1 MLPRLTFRQWVG
13 YAGLA
18 VILVLTAAVAVWRGD
33 ILRAGLDPQVP
44 FQTYRPPTKPDYA
57 QKNAW
62 ALLDA
67 RAPGAGS
74 AHVFFVHSTTYNGGK
89 DWNGAIDDARALAGL
104 RGTVLPNYAGPL
116 AQVGD
121 VSAPLYRQAS
131 LYTRL
136 TLREDAREAR
146 AFAYQDVAA
155 AFDAWLERHPDGPI
169 ILAGVEQGAELADR
183 LLHDRIAPD
192 PALRSRLVAT
202 YLMEHLAPESR
213 FTTFPL
219 CTGREQVGCVLV
231 WRSLEEENESE
242 SRRALRRALT
252 WNDRG
257 ALVTFDG
264 VTSACV
270 NPVTG
275 SAAVPRSAMRES
287 RGATNATNLEW
298 GVRPALQRRI
308 VAAECRDGVLWRS
321 RLSSESFRPR
331 GAWAEQRKIPPYNP
345 FYADVEA
352 DVMKRLS
359 AWSLQSGV

>member
-1 MLPRLTFRQWVG
+1 MRAKLTFRQWVG

-18 VILVLTAAVAVWRGD
+18 VVLVLTAAVAVWRGD

-44 FQTYRPPTKPDYA
+44 FQTYRPPARPDYA
-57 QKNAW
+57 RNEAW
-62 ALLDA
+62 ALFDA
-67 RAPGAGS
+67 RAPGAGP

-104 RGTVLPNYAGPL
+104 RGMVLPNYAGPL
-116 AQVGD
+116 AQAGD

-146 AFAYQDVAA
+146 AFAYEDVAA
-155 AFDAWLERHPDGPI
+155 AFDAWLARHPDGPI

-192 PALRSRLVAT
+192 PALRGRLVAA
-202 YLMEHLAPESR
+202 YLMEHLAPAAR
-213 FTTFPL
+213 FARIPL
-219 CTGREQVGCVLV
+219 CGAPEQTGCVV
-231 WRSLEEENESE
+231 AWRSLEEENESE
-242 SRRALRRALT
+242 ARRALRRALT
-252 WNDRG
+252 WNERG

-264 VTSACV
+264 ATSACV

-275 SAAVPRSAMRES
+275 SVRVPRSDSRES

-308 VAAECRDGVLWRS
+308 VAAECRDGILWRS
-321 RLSSESFRPR
+321 RLNSESFRSQ
-331 GAWAEQRKIPPYNP
+331 GAWAEQRKIAPYNP

-352 DVMKRLS
+352 DALARLA
-359 AWSLQSGV
+359 AWPGRSGS